1 MHVVTEFHSTD
12 SYGRTVSLRLIEKN
26 ELVCLICIEGRPG
39 SIKIKVGFYIKDYFD
54 NYHETTDTE
63 KKKGNLKNFKKSKK

>member
-1 MHVVTEFHSTD
+1 MTEFHSTD

-63 KKKGNLKNFKKSKK
+63 KKKGNLKIFKKSKK

>member
-1 MHVVTEFHSTD
+1 MTEFHSTD